1 MSGVSTVIVRSKRP
15 GRSSALSRM
24 SGRFVPASTT
34 TPVVVAKPS
43 ISTSSWFSV
52 FSRSSCPP
60 IAPPRP
66 RARPM
71 ASISSMKMMEGD
83 CVRACANRS
92 LTRAGPTPTNISMKS
107 DPEMDRKGTPASPA
121 VALASS
127 VLPVPGG
134 PTSST
139 PLGSLAP
146 SRVNLAGFLRNS
158 TTSLSSSLASSHP
171 RTSLNDRM
179 FFSGISSLLY
189 SLGSIE
195 GVPPLLAA
203 TLPPIEPAWD
213 AAAEPEPSP
222 PGSDTRRSACCP
234 TRNANDRPTTASA
247 TRTSRQTT
255 ASGPASRGSA
265 ACPSPPPLT
274 VMCSGRRALEP
285 GAVSPAS
292 PATCA

>member
-134 PTSST
+134 PTSSA
-139 PLGSLAP
+139 PLGILAP
-146 SRVNLAGFLRNS
+146 SSLYFSGFFKKSTNS
-158 TTSLSSSLASSHP
+158 MISTLASSHP
-171 RTSLNDRM
+171 ATSLNEILSA
-179 FFSGISSLLY
+179 FLSS
-189 SLGSIE
+189 
-195 GVPPLLAA
+195 VPVLARA
-203 TLPPIEPAWD
+203 MPKKPPCPPFWPGLPPALRPKPPNPPMPA
-213 AAAEPEPSP
+213 P
-222 PGSDTRRSACCP
+222 PVICRIWRLMS
-234 TRNANDRPTTASA
+234 
-247 TRTSRQTT
+247 Q
-255 ASGPASRGSA
+255 
-265 ACPSPPPLT
+265 
-274 VMCSGRRALEP
+274 
-285 GAVSPAS
+285 
-292 PATCA
+292 